1 MFKKILFAVDGSHVT
16 RRVLETAA
24 EQSKAWKS
32 DLHLIYVIET
42 GWAEGDVARE
52 LAIQELEDEAK
63 GFIETIKKEISDMG
77 ITVTTHIERGHPG
90 DLIVKTAETI
100 GADLVILGSVGRSQ
114 IKRMIAGSVSTFV
127 VNHSPV
133 TTMVV
138 KP

>member
-16 RRVLETAA
+16 RKVLVTAA
-24 EQSKAWKS
+24 EQAKAWKS

-42 GWAEGDVARE
+42 GWAEGDLARE
-52 LAIQELEDEAK
+52 LAIHELEDEAK
-63 GFIETIKKEISDMG
+63 GFIETINKEVSDMG

-133 TTMVV
+133 TTMVI

>member
-16 RRVLETAA
+16 RKVLETAA
-24 EQSKAWKS
+24 EQAKAWKS

-42 GWAEGDVARE
+42 GWAEGDLARE
-52 LAIQELEDEAK
+52 LAIHELEDEAK
-63 GFIETIKKEISDMG
+63 GFIETINKEISDKG

>member
-16 RRVLETAA
+16 RKVLETAA
-24 EQSKAWKS
+24 EQAKAWKS

-52 LAIQELEDEAK
+52 LAIHKLEDEAK

>member
-52 LAIQELEDEAK
+52 LAIHELEDEAK

>member
-1 MFKKILFAVDGSHVT
+1 MFKKILIAVDGSPVT
-16 RRVLETAA
+16 PRVLETAA
-24 EQSKAWKS
+24 EQAKAWKS

-52 LAIQELEDEAK
+52 LAIRELEDEARDFV
-63 GFIETIKKEISDMG
+63 GTIKKEISDMG
-77 ITVTTHIERGHPG
+77 TTVTTHIQRGHPG

>member
-1 MFKKILFAVDGSHVT
+1 MFKKILIAVDGSPIT
-16 RRVLETAA
+16 RKVLEIAA
-24 EQSKAWKS
+24 EQANAGKS

-52 LAIQELEDEAK
+52 LAIRELEDEAK
-63 GFIETIKKEISDMG
+63 EFIGTIKKEISEMG
-77 ITVTTHIERGHPG
+77 TTVTTHIKRGHPG

-133 TTMVV
+133 TTIIV

>member
-1 MFKKILFAVDGSHVT
+1 MFKKILIAVDGSPVT
-16 RRVLETAA
+16 SKVIKIAA
-24 EQSKAWKS
+24 EQAKAWKS
-32 DLHLIYVIET
+32 DLHIIYVIET

-52 LAIQELEDEAK
+52 LAIRELEDEAK
-63 GFIETIKKEISDMG
+63 GFIETIDREIRSMG
-77 ITVTTHIERGHPG
+77 TTATTHIERGHPG